1 MTVRNFARIAM
12 WGLFLSFIC
21 HFLLND
27 YETMSLI
34 TSGIVLIAIFCMEQ
48 WFKWVDISLEE
59 MDRQI
64 EDLKIKE

>member
-1 MTVRNFARIAM
+1 M